1 MTSEKTFN
9 LRQRRIR
16 DHLCLQNWAYVR
28 TQRLRRRHIIG
39 RPCLS
44 LFYHNRFTGRGAFAT
59 LSATNN
65 RLIYWIDRTP
75 QSSSGAHH
83 CLHILF
89 SSSPPAA
96 MIFHDKSRLFSIS
109 LNKFRE
115 AEAGKT
121 KKIKTKYQL
130 KSQPGKVRL
139 ASDPTD
145 IFQLLMLFI
154 SVVRD

>member
-16 DHLCLQNWAYVR
+16 DPLCLQNWAYVR

-121 KKIKTKYQL
+121 KKNQIPIK
-130 KSQPGKVRL
+130 KSTRKGE
-139 ASDPTD
+139 ASLRSDRYFPAID
-145 IFQLLMLFI
+145 
-154 SVVRD
+154 VVY